1 MGFEMPTRRGPGRLG
16 VAALGVCLVV
26 LAPAAKAGNGP
37 EPRTPVDWTGAPC
50 MTIVDRSVSAMV
62 HLEYAVPM
70 EDTELT
76 DDELEDS
83 RTHQFFGF
91 CRGLDPQVYLP
102 RWITQADVDRA
113 QDMGIAPDNIE
124 PANILESN
132 TDLAGC
138 WHRINADDDRRPITF
153 AAADEGIDWDTT
165 DLAAGNYVIEAYT
178 WEPPLNIW
186 SSRTGVIKV
195 VDDPDLTA
203 SDPALG
209 INNTEEVIDQ
219 DDTVTI
225 EGCVSAEEGSTV
237 TAYWALPE
245 AVATWRP
252 FIESDPVLGE
262 TFAVEFD
269 PPEEA
274 AGEPVMI
281 RVDVTDPSGRSHT
294 NYMRDLIY
302 VLGDPVLPD
311 CEEENVFVDVGC
323 DETGT
328 SGGTG
333 TGDVDSTSGTGTGT
347 TSSAP
352 GQGGGDDAGG
362 SCGGCRVRDP
372 GMPYWAGLLLLSLMG
387 RRRRG

>member
-1 MGFEMPTRRGPGRLG
+1 
-16 VAALGVCLVV
+16 
-26 LAPAAKAGNGP
+26 
-37 EPRTPVDWTGAPC
+37 
-50 MTIVDRSVSAMV
+50 MTIVDRSVTATV

-113 QDMGIAPDNIE
+113 TDMGIAPGNIE

-153 AAADEGIDWDTT
+153 AAADEGLDWDTT
-165 DLAAGNYVIEAYT
+165 DLAAGNYLIEGYT

-195 VDDPDLTA
+195 VDNPDPAA
-203 SDPALG
+203 SAPALG
-209 INNTEEVIDQ
+209 INNTEEVLDLG
-219 DDTVTI
+219 DTVTI
-225 EGCVSAEEGSTV
+225 EGCVSAEQGSTL

-245 AVATWRP
+245 GEATWRP
-252 FIESDPVLGE
+252 FIENDPVPGE

-274 AGEPVMI
+274 EGEPVMI
-281 RVDVTDPSGRSHT
+281 RVDVTDPSGRRYT
-294 NYMRDLIY
+294 NYMRDLLY
-302 VLGDPVLPD
+302 VLGEPDLPD
-311 CEEENVFVDVGC
+311 CEEENVFVAAGC
-323 DETGT
+323 DETG
-328 SGGTG
+328 SETG
-333 TGDVDSTSGTGTGT
+333 TSGTSTGHVDPTSGMGT
-347 TSSAP
+347 TTSGP
-352 GQGGGDDAGG
+352 GQDGGDDAGG
-362 SCGGCRVRDP
+362 ACGGCRVRDRGAP
-372 GMPYWAGLLLLSLMG
+372 AWAGLLLLSLMG
-387 RRRRG
+387 RRRRGPTSLARL